1 MMGPRMLLL
10 NLTVLTVLAFLISA
24 IFGPTPL
31 LAIALRGAP
40 VQLQAMWGFL
50 IGLAVAVPGWVLVE
64 NVRLFTP
71 FRRQM
76 NEFAERLDLQGL
88 NPLWMGLCAGIGEEM
103 LFRGALQPLVGLW
116 ATGLVFTLL
125 HYQTGGFRTMNRMKW
140 VYATLVLL
148 ASLLLGC
155 VFDVLGLIAASFT
168 HSTIDVVGLVV
179 LRRGA
184 EHRIVRSD

>member
-1 MMGPRMLLL
+1 MFLL
-10 NLTVLTVLAFLISA
+10 NLTALTALAFLISV

-31 LAIALRGAP
+31 SASALQGAP
-40 VQLQAMWGFL
+40 VRLQAIWGFL
-50 IGLAVAVPGWVLVE
+50 IGLAVAVPAWMLVE

-76 NEFAERLDLQGL
+76 HEFARRLDLQGL

-116 ATGLVFTLL
+116 ATSLVFTLL

-140 VYATLVLL
+140 VYAALVLL
-148 ASLLLGC
+148 ASLLLGYI
-155 VFDVLGLIAASFT
+155 FDALGLIAAAFT
-168 HSTIDVVGLVV
+168 HSTIDVVGLVA
-179 LRRGA
+179 LRRDAGD
-184 EHRIVRSD
+184 RIVQCD